1 MHRFGTPIL
10 GSTYLLTFSHFRNC
24 NSCQLQSL
32 IETTFGND
40 GYTPLIA
47 YRIMSNTLNY
57 KLTSIVQLLLT
68 KRIVHHIHNE
78 FVALCTCAVS
88 LVILVSVVL
97 FSIENKKCTNNYWQ
111 SVFFFRALRG
121 GKFPPLSFKIPPP
134 PQTMT
139 NFVLFFHV
147 FHIFSPHESNFPP
160 KTTFLEK
167 TLLAVQIIL

>member
-10 GSTYLLTFSHFRNC
+10 GSTYLLRFSHFRNC

-47 YRIMSNTLNY
+47 YRIMSNTLKY
-57 KLTSIVQLLLT
+57 KLTSKVQLLLT

-97 FSIENKKCTNNYWQ
+97 FSIENKNCTNNYTGSADHTI
-111 SVFFFRALRG
+111 SV
-121 GKFPPLSFKIPPP
+121 
-134 PQTMT
+134 
-139 NFVLFFHV
+139 
-147 FHIFSPHESNFPP
+147 
-160 KTTFLEK
+160 
-167 TLLAVQIIL
+167 AVYVVQN